1 MAGVMDSPRESPR
14 DGLVTFLPHRL
25 NRHPV
30 VVRGLTADELWI
42 CSGLSAVAGF
52 SAGMPLAWLTHSI
65 AMVPT
70 LIVAGIGM
78 GVFVGGGF
86 LRRQKRGRPDTWL
99 YRQLQWRLALRY
111 PSLAAYAGG
120 CELITRSGWWSTQRQ
135 RSAAAARVEGG
146 SLSAP
151 GRSHA
156 RAPEHAVRRVVH

>member
-1 MAGVMDSPRESPR
+1 MPGHMENSGESPR

-42 CSGLSAVAGF
+42 CAGLSAVVGFAAGV
-52 SAGMPLAWLTHSI
+52 PLAWLTHSI

-70 LIVAGIGM
+70 LIVAGVGI

-111 PSLAAYAGG
+111 PALATHMGG
-120 CELITRSGWWSTQRQ
+120 CQLITRSGLWSTRRQHSSGTTQRG
-135 RSAAAARVEGG
+135 AA
-146 SLSAP
+146 
-151 GRSHA
+151 
-156 RAPEHAVRRVVH
+156 